1 MKLTVG
7 FSPCPNDTFIFDALV
22 HHKIDTEGIE
32 VACFLEDVE
41 TLNQWAVEGKLDI
54 TKLSYHA
61 FAYASENYEI
71 LNSGSALGN
80 NCGPL
85 LIKNKDN
92 ISESP
97 SDWTVAIPGKLT
109 TANMLFS
116 IFYPSVTRKKYMVFS
131 DVETALLN
139 KEVDAGVIIHENR
152 FTFQEKGLV
161 KIADLGNLWEESMNS
176 PIPLGGIMAKRSLS
190 HEIKTKFNKILK
202 KSIEYAF
209 ENNSQ
214 NCAFVKQHAQ
224 EMSETVIHQHIS
236 LYVNK
241 YSLDLGITGQG
252 AIEQFFNK
260 AVETDI
266 IKPLTYNFFL
276 HKY

>member
-1 MKLTVG
+1 MKLSVG

-41 TLNQWAVEGKLDI
+41 TLNEWALEGRLDI

-61 FAYASENYEI
+61 YAYVADNYEI

-85 LIKNKDN
+85 LIKSQENVSKN
-92 ISESP
+92 P
-97 SDWTVAIPGKLT
+97 SDWTVAIPGRLT

-116 IFYPSVTRKKYMVFS
+116 IFYPSVTQKKYMVFS
-131 DVETALLN
+131 EIETAIIN
-139 KEVDAGVIIHENR
+139 KEADAGVIIHENR
-152 FTFQEKGLV
+152 FTFQEKGLL
-161 KIADLGNLWEESMNS
+161 KIADLGNLWEENMQL
-176 PIPLGGIMAKRSLS
+176 PIPLGGIMAKRNLS
-190 HEIKTKFNKILK
+190 HEVKTKFNKVLK
-202 KSIEYAF
+202 KSIAYAF
-209 ENNSQ
+209 EHNSQ

-241 YSLDLGITGQG
+241 YSLDLGISGQD
-252 AIEQFFNK
+252 AIEQFYKK

>member
-1 MKLTVG
+1 MKLSVG

-32 VACFLEDVE
+32 VSCFLEDVE
-41 TLNQWAVEGKLDI
+41 TLNEWALEGRLDI

-61 FAYASENYEI
+61 YAYAADNYEI

-85 LIKNKDN
+85 LIKSQDN
-92 ISESP
+92 ASKSP
-97 SDWTVAIPGKLT
+97 SDWTVAIPGRLT

-116 IFYPSVTRKKYMVFS
+116 MFYPTVTQKKYMVFS
-131 DVETALLN
+131 DVEPAIIN

-152 FTFQEKGLV
+152 FTFQEKGLI
-161 KIADLGNLWEESMNS
+161 KILDLGNLWEESMQL

-190 HEIKTKFNKILK
+190 HEIKTKFNKVLK

-209 ENNSQ
+209 EHNSQ

-241 YSLDLGITGQG
+241 YSLDLGNSGQD
-252 AIEQFFNK
+252 AIEQFYK
-260 AVETDI
+260 KSVETDI
-266 IKPLTYNFFL
+266 IKPLTYNYFL